1 MPTVFIVNHAG
12 HDYTKAERWGNLS
25 CMTTGHVA
33 QGSLDRLIYDVAI
46 GLQRSEPEDWLLP
59 AGLLILNVIAAAI
72 WMRKHNELRVL
83 VRDRKLNDYREL
95 KITSDHFNYLIRTA
109 VSDGQRGSDSNDSED
124 PNRGL

>member
-12 HDYTKAERWGNLS
+12 HDYTKAEKWGDLYH
-25 CMTTGHVA
+25 MTTGHVA
-33 QGSLDRLIYDVAI
+33 QGSLDRLIYDVAV
-46 GLQRSEPEDWLLP
+46 GLQRSESSDWLLP
-59 AGLLILNVIAAAI
+59 AGLLILNVIASAI

-95 KITSDHFNYLIRTA
+95 KITSDHFDYLIRTA
-109 VSDGQRGSDSNDSED
+109 VQDGQGRSNPDDSED